1 MLVTSKSDS
10 PYLNCLQ
17 TMSDFYHLPSCGN
30 GTAVKGHMNRSHS
43 IKILIVSSELSWEF
57 VVFLVIPLN

>member
-1 MLVTSKSDS
+1 
-10 PYLNCLQ
+10 
-17 TMSDFYHLPSCGN
+17 MSDFYHLPSCGN